1 MIMSAPKH
9 DPLLEKG
16 LRRPLTSTEWAEL
29 QAYWAKH
36 PERQTALD
44 EEVVL
49 TQLLH
54 RLPAVP
60 VSSNF
65 AARVLQAVE
74 SDQRQAARRHSA
86 WMKPW
91 LPSLRWVRALAWA
104 GGTVGLLLFST
115 YSYQAYDRREMARSV
130 AAVSGVTALPAPEVL
145 QDFDT
150 IQRFGQTPPVVD
162 DELLAALK

>member
-1 MIMSAPKH
+1 MSAPKH
-9 DPLLEKG
+9 DSLLEKG
-16 LRRPLTSTEWAEL
+16 LRHPLTGTEWAEL

-36 PERQTALD
+36 PELPTALD

-54 RLPAVP
+54 RLPAAP

-65 AARVLQAVE
+65 AARVLQAVA
-74 SDQRQAARRHSA
+74 SDRRQAARRHSA
-86 WMKPW
+86 GREPW
-91 LPSLRWVRALAWA
+91 LPSWRWVRGLAWA
-104 GGTVGLLLFST
+104 GGAVGLLLFST
-115 YSYQAYDRREMARSV
+115 YSYRTYDRREMARSV
-130 AAVSGVTALPAPEVL
+130 AAVSGVPALPAPEVL

-150 IQRFGQTPPVVD
+150 IFRLSQTPAVVD